1 MRVLLVSATSFEV
14 QPTLRSS
21 GYQGEFSSRLGVPG
35 EEYSLPAFDCLI
47 TGVGQLQCAAW
58 LARVL
63 SQRRYDIVIQA
74 GIAGSFRD
82 TYPHR
87 AVVLVAEEVIA
98 DLGAESPQ
106 GFLDIFDMGLIPR
119 DQQPFS
125 GGLLRAT
132 VPDCFNA
139 MTLPRVRSVTVN
151 RVLSDPR
158 SIGWIEGRYEPDI
171 VSMEGAAFFY
181 TCLTHGVSC
190 AQIRAISDRVGPR
203 DTSTW
208 DIPGAIEALN
218 VTLVDLLRQ
227 CANQPG

>member
-1 MRVLLVSATSFEV
+1 MKVLLVSATTFEV
-14 QPTLRSS
+14 QPTLQNS
-21 GYQGEFSSRLGVPG
+21 GYQGVFSSRLGTPG
-35 EEYSLPAFDCLI
+35 EELSLPTFDCLI

-63 SQRRYDIVIQA
+63 TQKRYDLVLQA

-87 AVVLVAEEVIA
+87 SVVLVGEEVIA
-98 DLGAESPQ
+98 DLGAESPH

-119 DQQPFS
+119 DQRPFS
-125 GGLLRAT
+125 GGVLRT
-132 VPDCFNA
+132 TIPHWIDTMN
-139 MTLPRVRSVTVN
+139 LPSVRSVTVN

-181 TCLTHGVSC
+181 TCLTHGVPC

-218 VTLVDLLRQ
+218 VRLVELLRLS
-227 CANQPG
+227 ANQPG

>member
-1 MRVLLVSATSFEV
+1 
-14 QPTLRSS
+14 
-21 GYQGEFSSRLGVPG
+21 
-35 EEYSLPAFDCLI
+35 
-47 TGVGQLQCAAW
+47 
-58 LARVL
+58 
-63 SQRRYDIVIQA
+63 
-74 GIAGSFRD
+74 
-82 TYPHR
+82 
-87 AVVLVAEEVIA
+87 VVLVGEEIIA

-125 GGLLRAT
+125 GGLLRT
-132 VPDCFNA
+132 TLPDCVKTMN
-139 MTLPRVRSVTVN
+139 LPSVRSVTVN

-181 TCLTHGVSC
+181 TCLIHGLPC

-218 VTLVDLLRQ
+218 ARLVELLRLL
-227 CANQPG
+227 ANQPGSFDAI